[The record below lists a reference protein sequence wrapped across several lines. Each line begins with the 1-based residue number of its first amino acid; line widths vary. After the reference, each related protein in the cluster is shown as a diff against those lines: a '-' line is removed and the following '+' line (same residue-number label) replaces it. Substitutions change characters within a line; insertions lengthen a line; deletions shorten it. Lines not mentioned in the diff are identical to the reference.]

1 MSYRIAKV
9 SAAVAVALGAFWAGS
24 TWYGGHE
31 IVGIYP
37 EAAAQLKEQLGDQ
50 VKFVITHQQ
59 TGFLH
64 SRVDWAVT
72 WQPDP
77 CTPDKTLSLH
87 GYDDIDNGPI
97 PSGGW
102 GRATTHIIWPQEIQ
116 SELAAAFNRQEPL
129 TLVST
134 VSLLGVVTST
144 VTSPVA
150 HWEGDSMTLEWHG
163 LESTMT
169 RNLRN
174 DHVSIHVS
182 APGLE
187 VSDPRQ
193 AMNMSLEQVGYDF
206 NGTMVPQGLSTGE
219 GKLAI
224 KSFELSHPKGQFGA
238 TGIQISSKATN
249 ENGFY
254 GMNLRYLVDAVQHQ
268 QEPVGKF
275 DLALDVQHV
284 DAKGLSLLIKAL
296 NHLSGQCKPSREPV
310 LTAMQP
316 ILQKGMS
323 VKLDHLDIDMLDGK
337 AHADATA
344 VLPALSAE
352 ESRDPKAFMNRVTV
366 DGSAKVTLPLLQN
379 MFKLLS
385 GPQAANLSPEQLA
398 AMVDQIMAK
407 PLAQGLVVK
416 SEDGF
421 TSHLAVQQGHLLV
434 NDIALK

>member
-9 SAAVAVALGAFWAGS
+9 SAVVAVALGAAWAGS

-31 IVGIYP
+31 IARLYP
-37 EAAAQLKEQLGDQ
+37 EAAARMKEQLGDQ
-50 VKFVITHQQ
+50 IKFVVTHQQ

-64 SRVDWAVT
+64 SRVDWALT
-72 WQPDP
+72 FQPDP

-87 GYDDIDNGPI
+87 GYDDVDNGPI

-102 GRATTHIIWPQEIQ
+102 GRVTTHIIWPKEIQ
-116 SELAAAFNRQEPL
+116 PELAEAFNHQEPI

-134 VSLLGVVTST
+134 VSLLGVMTSQLK
-144 VTSPVA
+144 SPVA
-150 HWEGDSMTLEWHG
+150 HWGSDGLTLDWLG
-163 LESTMT
+163 LQGTMT

-174 DHVSIHVS
+174 DHVSIQVN
-182 APGLE
+182 APGID
-187 VSDPRQ
+187 VNDPHQ
-193 AMNMSLEQVGYDF
+193 AMSVKLTQIGYEF
-206 NGTMVPQGLSTGE
+206 NGIMVPTSLSTGD

-224 KSFELSHPKGQFGA
+224 KSFGVEHPHGQFGA

-254 GMNLRYLVDAVQHQ
+254 GLNLRYLVDAVQHG
-268 QEPVGKF
+268 QEPVGKL
-275 DLALDVQHV
+275 DLALNVQHV
-284 DAKGLSLLIKAL
+284 DATGLSLLIKTL

-337 AHADATA
+337 AHADGTA

-352 ESRDPKAFMNRVTV
+352 ESRDPRALMAHVTV
-366 DGSAKVTLPLLQN
+366 DGAAKVTLPLLQHL
-379 MFKLLS
+379 FKVLG
-385 GPQAANLSPEQLA
+385 GPQTASLSPEQLA
-398 AMVDQIMAK
+398 TMVDQIMAK

-416 SEDGF
+416 TADGF
-421 TSHLAVQQGHLLV
+421 SSHLAVQQGHLLV
-434 NDIALK
+434 NDVALK